1 MSVDDQLSPAPAAD
15 ATEGGWSYPPT
26 VLGRVGL
33 ALCAVAALLFAFT
46 TDDPIVEQD
55 VTGSTVSLSNSV
67 IAYGIVLAVLV
78 GLAAAAPW
86 IWARLTGVTLG
97 AVIAGIAGAVVVG
110 ARGDDSFREGID
122 VSLGQA
128 GVILVVAF
136 FVAALGVLLAL
147 VGFRRAPPAGAVES
161 VAELPTTSGKA
172 IASLVLGLVGL
183 ILAPVGALAVGFA
196 LLARD
201 DIRISGG
208 TRSGGGI
215 AIAGLVLGILDLVGW
230 GLGLAIGM
238 GSVNP

>member
-1 MSVDDQLSPAPAAD
+1 MSVDDQLTPAPDAGAA
-15 ATEGGWSYPPT
+15 GGVWTYPPT

-33 ALCAVAALLFAFT
+33 ALCALAALLFVFT
-46 TDDPIVEQD
+46 TDGPIVEQD
-55 VTGSTVSLSNSV
+55 VTGNTVSLSNSI
-67 IAYGIVLAVLV
+67 IAYGVVLAVLV
-78 GLAAAAPW
+78 ALAAAAPW
-86 IWARLTGVTLG
+86 VWARLTGVTLG
-97 AVIAGIAGAVVVG
+97 AVVAGIAGAVVVG

-122 VSLGQA
+122 VSLGRG
-128 GVILVVAF
+128 GVVLVVAF

-147 VGFRRAPPAGAVES
+147 VGFRRAPPAGGADAVGGLS
-161 VAELPTTSGKA
+161 TASGKA

-201 DIRISGG
+201 DIRLSGG

-215 AIAGLVLGILDLVGW
+215 AIAGLVLGILDLAGW

-238 GSVNP
+238 ASVNP